1 MKRSNIL
8 MSLIYRVKSADK
20 WPSLVALQTEE
31 SVA

>member
-20 WPSLVALQTEE
+20 WPSLVAPQNTDDP
-31 SVA
+31 